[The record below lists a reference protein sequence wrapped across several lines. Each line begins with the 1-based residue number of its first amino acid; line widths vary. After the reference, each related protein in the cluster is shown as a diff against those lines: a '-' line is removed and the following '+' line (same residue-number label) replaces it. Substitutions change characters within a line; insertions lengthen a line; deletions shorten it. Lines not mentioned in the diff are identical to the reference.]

1 MSSETAKPATPHLV
15 DPDHLF
21 DRVLCGVN
29 GSDEST
35 EAVVQAN
42 ALAPTGAQF
51 TIFGI
56 VDTVDTTGGVAP
68 YGSAYTLYQEG
79 IEQLVREAARSLSA
93 RTPRPIVVDGPVI
106 PVARELLEKERAT
119 LVAVGA
125 SHANR
130 AWGVVLGSLATELTH
145 APRTPV
151 LLARK
156 LRASAGEF
164 PRTIVVGYDGSAPSQ
179 RAMQAAEEIGPRL
192 GRPVTV
198 LVVGD
203 GSIRRPEPTGPTTT
217 VSRVDGDPATAL
229 SSTGADLTI
238 VGSSR
243 RTGVDALSSVSE
255 RVAHHAAG
263 SVLVIP

>member
-1 MSSETAKPATPHLV
+1 MSSEAANPATHHPA
-15 DPDHLF
+15 DPSHLF
-21 DRVLCGVN
+21 DRVLCGVD

-35 EAVVQAN
+35 AAVAQGN
-42 ALAPTGAQF
+42 ILAPTGARF

-56 VDTVDTTGGVAP
+56 VDTVNTTGGVAP

-79 IEQLVREAARSLSA
+79 IEKLVADAARSVGG
-93 RTPRPIVVDGPVI
+93 REPRQIVVDGPVI
-106 PVARELLEKERAT
+106 PMTRALLEKEGAT

-125 SHANR
+125 RHASR
-130 AWGVVLGSLATELTH
+130 AWGVVLGSLATELAH

-151 LLARK
+151 LLARN
-156 LRASAGEF
+156 LAVPADAF

-179 RAMQAAEEIGPRL
+179 RAMQAAAEMGARL

-203 GSIRRPEPTGPTTT
+203 GSIRRPEPAPPTTT
-217 VSRVDGDPATAL
+217 VSRVSGDPGAAL
-229 SSTGADLTI
+229 AGAGADLTV
-238 VGSSR
+238 VGSSG
-243 RTGVDALSSVSE
+243 RTGVGALASVSE
-255 RVAHHAAG
+255 RVAHHASG